1 MNRIIPLVLLLTGVL
16 TACQQSRKP
25 AASPESDMTSIRGT
39 WRVTAVDG
47 MALEYPLEFGADSKR
62 LWWEPACAGQLRNYR
77 TDGTAIRI
85 SPYIDPNA
93 SADGLVTIC
102 EIGPPPNLPVVF
114 EAIDAATKIS
124 RGPENQIV
132 MSGGGRSIKLVASP
146 GTRPE

>member
-1 MNRIIPLVLLLTGVL
+1 M
-16 TACQQSRKP
+16 CQQSRKP
-25 AASPESDMTSIRGT
+25 AASPESDLTSITGA

-47 MALEYPLEFGADSKR
+47 MALEYPLEFGADNKR

-77 TDGTAIRI
+77 TNGKMIRI
-85 SPYIDPNA
+85 SPYINPHA

-114 EAIDAATKIS
+114 EAIDAATQIS

-132 MSGGGRSIKLVASP
+132 MSGGGRSIKLVASR
-146 GTRPE
+146 GTRRE

>member
-25 AASPESDMTSIRGT
+25 AASPESGMTSITGA
-39 WRVTAVDG
+39 WHVTAVDG
-47 MALEYPLEFGADSKR
+47 MALEYPLEFGADNKR

-77 TDGTAIRI
+77 TDGTTIRI

-114 EAIDAATKIS
+114 EAIDAATQIS

-132 MSGGGRSIKLVASP
+132 ISGGGRSIKLVASRD
-146 GTRPE
+146 TRHE

>member
-1 MNRIIPLVLLLTGVL
+1 MNRIIPLLLLLTGLL

-25 AASPESDMTSIRGT
+25 AASPESGMTSITGA

-77 TDGTAIRI
+77 TDGKMIRI
-85 SPYIDPNA
+85 SQYIDPNA

-102 EIGPPPNLPVVF
+102 EIGLPPNLPMVF
-114 EAIDAATKIS
+114 EAIDAATQIS

-146 GTRPE
+146 GTRRE